1 VNHAGLGVRFSD
13 VQWDVQWDMQLDV
26 QLDVQWIDEDPCPD
40 AKAGQANDSTAIS
53 ADARPVPR
61 ARHCPAVELPRM
73 VGNFDGIAAILGISM
88 MSAGQQASRSA
99 GQQASRPAGQQASRS
114 AGQQIDRP
122 AEVFQL
128 WDVSATGI
136 SVEISAS
143 WELGAKASLLD
154 TGASHPFDKSN
165 HATGAPFISE
175 DGASHWPR
183 RTNTMVPTKI
193 GGVGTFLVKAF
204 ARMS

>member
-1 VNHAGLGVRFSD
+1 MSWGGQSCSTPAAAIWSAHRSIRGGAVNHAGLGVRFS
-13 VQWDVQWDMQLDV
+13 DVQWDMQLDV

-88 MSAGQQASRSA
+88 MSAGQQVSRSA
-99 GQQASRPAGQQASRS
+99 GQQVSRPAGQQASKPASQQASRP

-128 WDVSATGI
+128 WDVFATGI
-136 SVEISAS
+136 SVETSAGR
-143 WELGAKASLLD
+143 ELGAKAGLLD
-154 TGASHPFDKSN
+154 TGASHPFDK
-165 HATGAPFISE
+165 
-175 DGASHWPR
+175 
-183 RTNTMVPTKI
+183 
-193 GGVGTFLVKAF
+193 
-204 ARMS
+204 